1 MSKQYVSPTGAPIQG
16 TLELLSGVCRVDGV
30 NDDGTPSY
38 LESGTEIFWDDQQ
51 TAKKN
56 GKLVYLDLNGA
67 EWTFDQLKLQ
77 EETMA
82 DDGMKP
88 FNLTME
94 WGQQDEGLYH
104 WSGRAK
110 DLDDAFR
117 LAREEMDDSYNGQY
131 AKGEFADEMR
141 RGIAAGEET
150 TEYVMADYSEGVN
163 EFAASD
169 MLDALKLIAD
179 TYKLEEADMKIV
191 QDAIARG
198 EGRA

>member
-1 MSKQYVSPTGAPIQG
+1 MSK
-16 TLELLSGVCRVDGV
+16 
-30 NDDGTPSY
+30 
-38 LESGTEIFWDDQQ
+38 
-51 TAKKN
+51 
-56 GKLVYLDLNGA
+56 
-67 EWTFDQLKLQ
+67 
-77 EETMA
+77 

-88 FNLTME
+88 YNLTME
-94 WGQQDEGLYH
+94 WGQKDEGLYH

-110 DLDDAFR
+110 DLEEATR
-117 LAREEMDDSYNGQY
+117 LAREEMDESYNGQY

-141 RGIAAGEET
+141 RGIEAGEET